1 VVAKRNLA
9 SERRSRKTRLLAFSE
24 AVSFAEV
31 IDHPLNTGITI
42 SWDVLINARYHNEGN
57 CLGRNSRD
65 RDRYARKELGRLCKR
80 EGHAF
85 AALWGRDIGKA
96 HGAHV
101 HFSMFWP
108 HYKIAKLV
116 ALLER
121 ITGSPA
127 EFVNTP
133 YKTAIV
139 ARSVC
144 GGWQINL
151 NNRPGNRDS
160 AITWA
165 LYIAEQHDKHPTP
178 PDIDGKAFGT
188 SEAIGKAAQERAR
201 PMVEEKKA
209 LREWMKG
216 RGAKGA

>member
-9 SERRSRKTRLLAFSE
+9 SERRSRKIRLQSFRD

-31 IDHPLNTGITI
+31 IDHQLNTGITI
-42 SWDVLINARYHNEGN
+42 SWDVLIKARYRNEGN

-85 AALWGRDIGKA
+85 AALWGRDIGKDVK
-96 HGAHV
+96 AHV

-108 HYKIAKLV
+108 PYKIAKLV

-127 EFVNTP
+127 ALINTP
-133 YKTAIV
+133 NDTATV
-139 ARSVC
+139 AQSVC
-144 GGWQINL
+144 RGWQIKL
-151 NNRPGNRDS
+151 NNRPDDKDS

-178 PDIDGKAFGT
+178 PDIDGKAFGI
-188 SEAIGKAAQERAR
+188 SQAIGKAAQERAR
-201 PMVEEKKA
+201 PLVEEKKA
-209 LREWMKG
+209 LRGWMKG
-216 RGAKGA
+216 WGA